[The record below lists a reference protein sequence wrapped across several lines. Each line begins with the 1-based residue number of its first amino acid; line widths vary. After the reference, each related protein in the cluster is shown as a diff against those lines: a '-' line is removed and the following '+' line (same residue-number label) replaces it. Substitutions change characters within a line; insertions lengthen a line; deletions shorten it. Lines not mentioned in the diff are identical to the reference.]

1 MSRFLAQATRVP
13 HVWAVAVIGV
23 GIALIF
29 GAPSRTTSRSY
40 DVAKVLT
47 GGNVRLWGLMA
58 ITAGVLIL
66 IGLHQQRPRTRVAG
80 YFIGA
85 VWALFFS
92 ASFVISAVQDP
103 RAALTGIPMYGGLG
117 VALLLM
123 GRAARRP

>member
-1 MSRFLAQATRVP
+1 VSRALAQATRLP
-13 HVWAVAVIGV
+13 HVWAIAVAGV
-23 GIALIF
+23 GVALIV
-29 GAPSRTTSRSY
+29 GPPGRSASPSF
-40 DVAKVLT
+40 DIAKSLA
-47 GGNVRLWGLMA
+47 GGTVRPWGLMA
-58 ITAGVLIL
+58 IAAGLLIL
-66 IGLHQQRPRTRVAG
+66 IGLHKQNPRIRVAG

-92 ASFVISAVQDP
+92 ASFVISAAHDP